1 MNIFFEIGLV
11 IILATIGATIS
22 KIIRQPKI
30 PAYIIIGVIIG
41 PGLQLI
47 TNTELISTLSE
58 IGIAFLLFLVGLEL
72 ELKKLRSVG
81 WVSGIGGAL
90 QTFSVFM
97 IGYFVA
103 QMMMYSQIQAMYL
116 GLIVTFSSTMVA
128 IKLLADKKELNTLHG
143 KIVIG
148 ILLVQDIIAI
158 LLILI
163 LTSLSQFSGGLVIPL
178 FIIKALA
185 ITVVTIL
192 LSKYAFPY
200 VFKFAASSRELLFLM
215 SISICFLFAF
225 IFHYMGFS
233 IIIGAFV
240 AGVALG
246 NLPYNLEI
254 ISRVTSLRDFFAI
267 LFFVSLG
274 LNFMM
279 VDFSSII
286 LPLVIFTIAV
296 VFVKPLVIMVITSF
310 FGFSKRTS
318 FFSGMSLAQVSE
330 FSLIIVAIGLEFGHI
345 SHDLFSLVTLL
356 TIITIALTS
365 YFIKFN
371 NFIYNKFSSVLSI
384 FNIISRESRLDY
396 IPHKK
401 TFDVILCGYDNI
413 GYSIFKKLKHMRKSF
428 IVVDYNPDVIKRLR
442 NRRVPCMYGDLGD
455 IDTISR
461 LDFKDAKIIIS
472 TVPNANYNKLLLK
485 TARAKNQKSMI
496 FVTSDDM
503 DQALDMYN
511 LGADYVILPHFLGA
525 EHVSV
530 LLEDLTADVTKILN
544 NKLNHITELKKR
556 LRLGHAHPRR
566 NHHGN

>member
-1 MNIFFEIGLV
+1 
-11 IILATIGATIS
+11 
-22 KIIRQPKI
+22 
-30 PAYIIIGVIIG
+30 
-41 PGLQLI
+41 
-47 TNTELISTLSE
+47 
-58 IGIAFLLFLVGLEL
+58 LFLVGLEL
-72 ELKKLRSVG
+72 ELKKLKSVG
-81 WVSGIGGAL
+81 WVSGIGGTL

-103 QMMMYSQIQAMYL
+103 QMLMYSQIQAMYL

-158 LLILI
+158 LLILV
-163 LTSLSQFSGGLVIPL
+163 LTSLSQFSGGFVIPL

-185 ITVVTIL
+185 IAVVTIL

-215 SISICFLFAF
+215 SISVCFLFAF
-225 IFHYMGFS
+225 IFHYLGFS

-246 NLPYNLEI
+246 NLPYNIEI

-286 LPLVIFTIAV
+286 IPLVIFTVAV

-310 FGFSKRTS
+310 FGFSKKTA

-384 FNIISRESRLDY
+384 FNIISRENKLDY
-396 IPHKK
+396 IPQKK

-413 GYSIFKKLKHMRKSF
+413 GYSIFKRLKHMRKSF
-428 IVVDYNPDVIKRLR
+428 IVIDYNPDVIKKLR
-442 NRRVPCMYGDLGD
+442 ARRVPCMYGDLGD
-455 IDTISR
+455 IGTISR
-461 LDFKDAKIIIS
+461 LNFKDAKIIIS

-485 TARAKNQKSMI
+485 TARAKNKKSMI

-566 NHHGN
+566 NHHGH

>member
-371 NFIYNKFSSVLSI
+371 NFIYNKF
-384 FNIISRESRLDY
+384 
-396 IPHKK
+396 
-401 TFDVILCGYDNI
+401 
-413 GYSIFKKLKHMRKSF
+413 
-428 IVVDYNPDVIKRLR
+428 
-442 NRRVPCMYGDLGD
+442 
-455 IDTISR
+455 
-461 LDFKDAKIIIS
+461 
-472 TVPNANYNKLLLK
+472 
-485 TARAKNQKSMI
+485 
-496 FVTSDDM
+496 
-503 DQALDMYN
+503 
-511 LGADYVILPHFLGA
+511 
-525 EHVSV
+525 
-530 LLEDLTADVTKILN
+530 
-544 NKLNHITELKKR
+544 
-556 LRLGHAHPRR
+556 
-566 NHHGN
+566 

>member
-1 MNIFFEIGLV
+1 
-11 IILATIGATIS
+11 
-22 KIIRQPKI
+22 
-30 PAYIIIGVIIG
+30 
-41 PGLQLI
+41 
-47 TNTELISTLSE
+47 
-58 IGIAFLLFLVGLEL
+58 
-72 ELKKLRSVG
+72 
-81 WVSGIGGAL
+81 
-90 QTFSVFM
+90 
-97 IGYFVA
+97 
-103 QMMMYSQIQAMYL
+103 
-116 GLIVTFSSTMVA
+116 
-128 IKLLADKKELNTLHG
+128 